1 MARPKQGPA
10 EYVVVIVSD
19 ATGSTGE
26 HSVNRALAQFEEAA
40 SVRIEK
46 RPRVRTARQVDKVV
60 DEAEQIGAM
69 IVHTLASTQLRRRI
83 HVRARERRVQIV
95 DLFGNLLSGLTHF
108 LGHRPEGKPGG
119 IQTGG
124 VDEDYYRDYYKRVEA
139 ITFAVKHDDGLG
151 LRDLRGADIVLVGVS
166 RTSKTPL
173 SIFLAARGYLVA
185 NIPIMPGIE
194 PPAEL
199 QSIDQRKVV
208 GLRMD
213 PERLSE
219 VRESRLKPYR
229 SDVRRAYQ
237 SANHVH
243 QEVTFADTLFRS
255 RGWPVVD
262 VTMKSLEEAAT
273 EVVSLARL
281 PRFRPGDRLR

>member
-1 MARPKQGPA
+1 MARRQKEPI
-10 EYVVVIVSD
+10 EHVVVVVSD

-26 HSVNRALAQFEEAA
+26 HSVNRALAQFEGAA

-46 RPRVRTARQVDKVV
+46 RPKVRTAKQVDKVV
-60 DEAEQIGAM
+60 DEAESIGAM

-83 HVRARERRVQIV
+83 HVRARDRRVQIV

-119 IQTGG
+119 IQAGG
-124 VDEDYYRDYYKRVEA
+124 VDESYYRDYYKRVEA

-185 NIPIMPGIE
+185 NVPVMPGIE

-199 QSIDQRKVV
+199 ATIDQRKVV
-208 GLRMD
+208 GLRMEPD
-213 PERLSE
+213 RLSE
-219 VRESRLKPYR
+219 VRERRLRPYR
-229 SDVRRAYQ
+229 ADVRRAYQ
-237 SANHVH
+237 GTDRVH
-243 QEVTFADTLFRS
+243 QEVAFADALFRG

-273 EVVSLARL
+273 EVVSLTGL